1 MESSIQVKDECKEY
15 MGELYVGVVLENQ
28 SYNGYKATWV
38 GEGSMVFTSTTGNPE
53 IKVHSKNE
61 NWMDECWN
69 QFLRQSDTIN

>member
-1 MESSIQVKDECKEY
+1 
-15 MGELYVGVVLENQ
+15 LENQ